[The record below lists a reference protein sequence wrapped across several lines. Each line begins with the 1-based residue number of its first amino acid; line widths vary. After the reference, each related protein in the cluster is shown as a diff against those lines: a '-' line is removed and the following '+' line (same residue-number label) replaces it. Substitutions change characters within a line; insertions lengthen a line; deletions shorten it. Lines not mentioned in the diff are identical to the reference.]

1 MTDDI
6 LRLIIRLTYA
16 YGERNAIR
24 SRNAGF
30 DSEKQKEEDLKDIF
44 DEIEKARN
52 I

>member
-24 SRNAGF
+24 SRNADF

-44 DEIEKARN
+44 FFFLKARN